1 MACALTLLRLNSLF
15 VMIQNL
21 GATRVDGGSPALDAT
36 TNDNLTEDFEDHP
49 ANDGDDESGSHCR
62 CISGIEA
69 IVEEHASLRGLVRKL
84 AHSFR
89 LFLVVSSL
97 GCLGESFAFCF
108 HVAVG
113 DSSNGAHVSPTWSP
127 RAVPSA
133 LRLALHTWGVALN
146 LRAATLATHRMQK
159 TGVYLSERHARI
171 TSYPLHSSDSN
182 SDSIEV
188 TYWGVVRHERRME
201 AFAAGQA
208 AVGYFRDDRLGEFL
222 CIYVRAIRLT
232 TCFVCLQESRCSA
245 LRWIESFSGRF
256 TPRWY
261 VYLGYSRTGN

>member
-1 MACALTLLRLNSLF
+1 MGNLNDVVF
-15 VMIQNL
+15 CVQ
-21 GATRVDGGSPALDAT
+21 
-36 TNDNLTEDFEDHP
+36 
-49 ANDGDDESGSHCR
+49 
-62 CISGIEA
+62 
-69 IVEEHASLRGLVRKL
+69 
-84 AHSFR
+84 
-89 LFLVVSSL
+89 VSSL

-113 DSSNGAHVSPTWSP
+113 DSSNGIHGAPTWTP

-222 CIYVRAIRLT
+222 CIYARAIRLT
-232 TCFVCLQESRCSA
+232 ACFVCLQESQSSA

>member
-36 TNDNLTEDFEDHP
+36 NDNLTEDSADMIP
-49 ANDGDDESGSHCR
+49 GDDDDESSHCR

-232 TCFVCLQESRCSA
+232 A
-245 LRWIESFSGRF
+245 
-256 TPRWY
+256 
-261 VYLGYSRTGN
+261 

>member
-1 MACALTLLRLNSLF
+1 M
-15 VMIQNL
+15 
-21 GATRVDGGSPALDAT
+21 
-36 TNDNLTEDFEDHP
+36 
-49 ANDGDDESGSHCR
+49 
-62 CISGIEA
+62 
-69 IVEEHASLRGLVRKL
+69 
-84 AHSFR
+84 
-89 LFLVVSSL
+89 
-97 GCLGESFAFCF
+97 
-108 HVAVG
+108 AVG

-171 TSYPLHSSDSN
+171 TSYPLHSTDSN
-182 SDSIEV
+182 SDSIEG
-188 TYWGVVRHERRME
+188 TYRGVVRHERRME

-232 TCFVCLQESRCSA
+232 TCFVQLLQGSQSSA
-245 LRWIESFSGRF
+245 LRWIGSFSGRF

-261 VYLGYSRTGN
+261 VYLGYSRMGNYSILTSCLVSSQVALVLFVATRALTARH

>member
-1 MACALTLLRLNSLF
+1 M
-15 VMIQNL
+15 
-21 GATRVDGGSPALDAT
+21 
-36 TNDNLTEDFEDHP
+36 
-49 ANDGDDESGSHCR
+49 
-62 CISGIEA
+62 
-69 IVEEHASLRGLVRKL
+69 

-89 LFLVVSSL
+89 VFLVVSSL

-113 DSSNGAHVSPTWSP
+113 DSSNGARGASTWTP

-171 TSYPLHSSDSN
+171 TSYPLHSTDSN
-182 SDSIEV
+182 SNSIEG
-188 TYWGVVRHERRME
+188 TYRGVVRHERRME

-208 AVGYFRDDRLGEFL
+208 AVGYFRDDRLGEFV